1 MAASFQVPNLAQPAA
16 GSMAIA
22 SQLDFTAATTINLDL
37 SPEVLDGKLDFIQSV
52 FIDNADNTAACDI
65 FFGGLPVYGTQ
76 RIRAQAFSQ
85 GWYPVSWPVGMARIS
100 AQSQGGVK
108 VNVLFAN
115 IAMPYIV
122 YGPASGIT
130 VVPPLTNK
138 ALNVVAVGAGGNV
151 QLVAGVA
158 LQSIRLYRGIFEVDA
173 PTTLKWTDGPG
184 GTVLFTAF
192 LTTGGG
198 VTFAPS
204 GIAWFNTSAGN
215 DLTLN
220 SSAACNLYGGYGVQQ
235 S

>member
-1 MAASFQVPNLAQPAA
+1 MW
-16 GSMAIA
+16 
-22 SQLDFTAATTINLDL
+22 
-37 SPEVLDGKLDFIQSV
+37 
-52 FIDNADNTAACDI
+52 IDNADNSAPIDI

-85 GWYPVSWPVGMARIS
+85 GWYAVSWPLGMARIT
-100 AQSQGGVK
+100 AQSQEGVH
-108 VNVLFAN
+108 VDVIFAN
-115 IAMPYIV
+115 YAMPYVV
-122 YGPASGIT
+122 YGPAAGVT
-130 VVPPLTNK
+130 VVPPLTNF

-158 LQSIRLYRGIFEVDA
+158 LQTIRLYRGIFEVDA

-204 GIAWFNTSAGN
+204 GISWFATTAGN

-235 S
+235 N